1 MNSSILKLS
10 LNSIKHHKATTI
22 LNLFG
27 FSISLMFVILF
38 GLYLQREYAV
48 DNYHENKGRIFRLVY
63 KEGSTWAVPSGAD
76 LQTRYPEIEATVQ
89 MQSDQIYLE
98 NERGEML
105 VENVLTV
112 DTSFFRVFSYRFVE
126 GSPRTAL
133 RTKQDVVLS
142 ESFAKKLFGTQP
154 ALGKIVKTDG
164 SEFIVTGVVA
174 DVADSHLKNFGMIT
188 PIANLGDFKG
198 WPEIVTTFSACGSDL
213 YLLIKPHANLF
224 SKLAEMEEYMRG
236 NEGKYWMFA
245 SGRAS
250 GLELEPLTDV
260 YFSTRT
266 STCCNHNDPTFLGTL
281 GITILLILFFAVIN
295 YVNLSVAQTGFRA
308 KEVSLR
314 RLLGGSKSEFFTGFI
329 VESFILCAV
338 SLLLALLLG
347 AVFQLRFQKMMNTDV
362 SVISVFTPMNML
374 ILMGG
379 LTVLSIVAGLIPGIS
394 IASFKPIEVVRGT
407 FRWKTKMVYSKFF
420 IGFQYAITIILVGCT
435 IVIVR
440 QINFMTGGN
449 IGFNRD
455 FILVCE
461 DFIPASERNT
471 YRAQF
476 LAIPGVEKVGF
487 SRGGPIIGGEN
498 LSFTSTD
505 NKNFSFTR
513 YEGDT
518 SFFSILGFE
527 ILRETKNAAS
537 GSTWMNETA
546 WRKADLPENAIE
558 FKGNDQFRI
567 PLKGIIKDFHFTD
580 FEKPISEVLISEL
593 PETSGTWCIWIKISS
608 ADPFGTLKRVEKTYN
623 ELEGGNL
630 FNSQSAFLNDHIA
643 KMYEKQ
649 KRLSGMMGWLSVLA
663 IVISTLGMLAMSTYM
678 IRQRTKEVAIRKVF
692 GARNAEV
699 LYLLLM
705 NSLKLALVGFIIA
718 IPVIWYLARG
728 WLSNYAYRIPLSWT
742 IFFMAGVAV
751 VTVVTLTVVWQSAKA
766 AYTNPI
772 KSIQE

>member
-10 LNSIKHHKATTI
+10 LNFIKRNKATTI

-48 DNYHENKGRIFRLVY
+48 DNYQDNRGRIFRLVY
-63 KEGSTWAVPSGAD
+63 KEGSTWAIPSGAD
-76 LQTRYPEIEATVQ
+76 LRTRYPEIESAVQ
-89 MQSDQIYLE
+89 MQSEQIYLE

-105 VENVLTV
+105 VEDVLTV
-112 DTSFFRVFSYRFVE
+112 DTSFFSVFSYRFAE
-126 GSPRTAL
+126 GNPRTAL
-133 RTKQDVVLS
+133 RTKQDAVLS
-142 ESFAKKLFGTQP
+142 ESFAKKLFGNQP

-174 DVADSHLKNFGMIT
+174 DVADSHLKNFGMIV

-198 WPEIVTTFSACGSDL
+198 WPEVVTTFSACGSNL
-213 YLLIKPHANLF
+213 YLLIKPHADI
-224 SKLAEMEEYMRG
+224 SPKLAEMEEYMRG

-245 SGRAS
+245 NGRAG

-266 STCCNHNDPTFLGTL
+266 SNCCNNNDPAFLGTL
-281 GITILLILFFAVIN
+281 GITILLILLFAIIN

-314 RLLGGSKSEFFTGFI
+314 RLLGGSKAELFTGFI
-329 VESFILCAV
+329 VESFVLCAV
-338 SLLLALLLG
+338 SLLLALLLA
-347 AVFQLRFQKMMNTDV
+347 AVFQPWFQEMMNTDV
-362 SVISVFTPMNML
+362 SVTGIFTPVNLL

-379 LTVLSIVAGLIPGIS
+379 LVVLSVIAGLIPGIS
-394 IASFKPIEVVRGT
+394 LASFKPIEVVRGT
-407 FRWKTKMVYSKFF
+407 FRRKTKMVYSKLF

-435 IVIVR
+435 IVIIR
-440 QINFMTGGN
+440 QINFMTRGN

-455 FILVCE
+455 FIIVCE

-471 YRAQF
+471 YRNQF

-487 SRGGPIIGGEN
+487 SRGGPIVGGEN

-527 ILRETKNAAS
+527 VLREIKNATPGA
-537 GSTWMNETA
+537 TWMNETA
-546 WRKADLPENAIE
+546 WRKADLPANAIE
-558 FKGNDQFRI
+558 FKGSDQFHI
-567 PLKGIIKDFHFTD
+567 QLKGIIKDFHFTD
-580 FEKPISEVLISEL
+580 FEKPISEVLIAEL

-630 FNSQSAFLNDHIA
+630 FDSQSAFLNDHVA

-649 KRLSGMMGWLSVLA
+649 KRLSAMMGWLSILA

-678 IRQRTKEVAIRKVF
+678 IRQRAKEVAIRKVF
-692 GARNAEV
+692 GASNAEV

-705 NSLKLALVGFIIA
+705 NSLRLALVGFIIS
-718 IPVIWYLARG
+718 IPVIWYLGSG
-728 WLSNYAYRIPLSWT
+728 WLSNYAYKIPLSWA
-742 IFFMAGVAV
+742 IFLMAGAAVVAV
-751 VTVVTLTVVWQSAKA
+751 ATLTVMWQSAKA

>member
-10 LNSIKHHKATTI
+10 LNFIKRNKATTI

-48 DNYHENKGRIFRLVY
+48 DNYQDNRGRIFRLVY
-63 KEGSTWAVPSGAD
+63 KEGSTWAIPSGAD
-76 LQTRYPEIEATVQ
+76 LRARYPEIESAVQ
-89 MQSDQIYLE
+89 MQSEQIYLQ

-105 VENVLTV
+105 VQDVLTV
-112 DTSFFRVFSYRFVE
+112 DTSFFSVFSYRFVE
-126 GSPRTAL
+126 GNPRTAL
-133 RTKQDVVLS
+133 RTKQDAVLS
-142 ESFAKKLFGTQP
+142 ESFAKKLFGNQP

-174 DVADSHLKNFGMIT
+174 DVTDSHLKNFGMIV

-198 WPEIVTTFSACGSDL
+198 WPEVVTTFSACGSNL
-213 YLLIKPHANLF
+213 YLLIKPHADI
-224 SKLAEMEEYMRG
+224 SPKLAEIEEYMRG

-245 SGRAS
+245 NGRAS
-250 GLELEPLTDV
+250 GLELEPLTDI

-266 STCCNHNDPTFLGTL
+266 SNCCNNNDPAFLGTL
-281 GITILLILFFAVIN
+281 GVTILLILLFAIIN

-314 RLLGGSKSEFFTGFI
+314 RLLGGSKTELFTGFI
-329 VESFILCAV
+329 VESFALCAI
-338 SLLLALLLG
+338 SLLLALLLA
-347 AVFQLRFQKMMNTDV
+347 AVFQPRFQEMMNTDV
-362 SVISVFTPMNML
+362 SVAGVFTPVNLL

-379 LTVLSIVAGLIPGIS
+379 LVVLSVIAGLIPGVS

-407 FRWKTKMVYSKFF
+407 FRRKTKMVYSKLF

-435 IVIVR
+435 IVIIR

-455 FILVCE
+455 FIIVCE

-471 YRAQF
+471 YRDQF

-527 ILRETKNAAS
+527 VLHEIKNATPGA
-537 GSTWMNETA
+537 TWMNETA
-546 WRKADLPENAIE
+546 WRKADLPENATE
-558 FKGNDQFRI
+558 FKGSDRFHIQ
-567 PLKGIIKDFHFTD
+567 LKGIIKDFHFTD
-580 FEKPISEVLISEL
+580 FEKPISEVLIAEL

-608 ADPFGTLKRVEKTYN
+608 ADPFRTLKRVEKTYN

-630 FNSQSAFLNDHIA
+630 FDSQSAFLNDHVA

-649 KRLSGMMGWLSVLA
+649 KRLSAMMGWLSILA

-678 IRQRTKEVAIRKVF
+678 IRQRAKEVAIRKVF

-705 NSLKLALVGFIIA
+705 NSLRLALVGFIIS
-718 IPVIWYLARG
+718 IPVIWYLGSG
-728 WLSNYAYRIPLSWT
+728 WLSNYAYRIPMSGT
-742 IFFMAGVAV
+742 IFLLAGATVVA
-751 VTVVTLTVVWQSAKA
+751 VVTLTVMWQAAKA